1 MPGTTNPLVV
11 ERVIGDVLEPFASSI
26 PLRVVYNKN
35 KEVINIEE
43 NVFTSSGWRQN
54 YIMTRDFAY
63 NLGLPVAA
71 RDRVLLLHLVNH
83 HASVTTITTLVITDN
98 IMVNPD
104 APSPSDPHMKEYLHW
119 TSIPSSPVA
128 NTNPEHLTSW
138 ELHPNFLKKALKIA
152 GKTEKLIDSSF
163 DVQENLDDGDCFSL
177 DWVVINSEY
186 GR

>member
-35 KEVINIEE
+35 KEVINIVEVGGDESGSSIYTLVMVDHDAPSPSDPNMREYLHRVSIDINIKHVQE

-71 RDRVLLLHLVNH
+71 VYFNCQRQGGSGERRLML
-83 HASVTTITTLVITDN
+83 
-98 IMVNPD
+98 
-104 APSPSDPHMKEYLHW
+104 
-119 TSIPSSPVA
+119 
-128 NTNPEHLTSW
+128 
-138 ELHPNFLKKALKIA
+138 
-152 GKTEKLIDSSF
+152 
-163 DVQENLDDGDCFSL
+163 
-177 DWVVINSEY
+177 
-186 GR
+186 